1 MNILYIIGNG
11 LDIAHHMKTS
21 YQDFFKYYLT
31 IESSNKDIEAMKINI
46 DSHRYETWADL
57 EIGMGAYASLC
68 ANKDV
73 FLECLADIKT
83 NLKEYLNKES
93 EKIGLYKISSIAGF
107 HNPRL
112 FLEPEPQSRY
122 DMYSTGKKPVNYNI
136 DVITFNYTSTL
147 ETLLNYKNVPINF
160 SSNIRLQSIQHVHGL
175 LDSMMVM
182 GVNDSS
188 QISQ

>member
-31 IESSNKDIEAMKINI
+31 IESSNKDVEAMKRNI

-57 EIGMGAYASLC
+57 EMGLGFYASLC
-68 ANKDV
+68 ANKNV

-93 EKIGLYKISSIAGF
+93 EKIDLYKISSFAGF

-112 FLEPEPQSRY
+112 FLEPEPQGRY
-122 DMYSTGKKPVNYNI
+122 DMYSVGRKPANCDI
-136 DVITFNYTSTL
+136 DVI
-147 ETLLNYKNVPINF
+147 
-160 SSNIRLQSIQHVHGL
+160 
-175 LDSMMVM
+175 
-182 GVNDSS
+182 
-188 QISQ
+188 